1 MRKYVSL
8 AVAGV
13 HIAPPADTV
22 WRPARASLKVLFWS
36 YLAVLLLLLA
46 GCGGTEAYSE
56 TFDETGDWRVESNSD
71 VEGEIRDGVYDFIV
85 KADDQLFWTNPGLN
99 FSDGL
104 YEVEATQIDGPL
116 NNAYGMLFRLDDEE
130 SNFYAFQISGDGYV
144 WIGRYYNGVPENE
157 ALINDWWFASDA
169 INQGLNVTNT
179 LAVRALHVDC
189 DADTLLLQVD
199 PAGPACHTGANS
211 CFYRTLPLP
220 GGAP

>member
-1 MRKYVSL
+1 MRKYTSL
-8 AVAGV
+8 
-13 HIAPPADTV
+13 
-22 WRPARASLKVLFWS
+22 W
-36 YLAVLLLLLA
+36 LAFLSVLLLA

-56 TFDETGDWRVESNSD
+56 TFDEPGDWRVESNSD

-157 ALINDWWFASDA
+157 ALINDWWFVSDA
-169 INQGLNVTNT
+169 IHQGLNVTNT
-179 LAVRALHVDC
+179 LAVRAE
-189 DADTLLLQVD
+189 
-199 PAGPACHTGANS
+199 GANMI
-211 CFYRTLPLP
+211 FYVNGVEVGRVTDDAFSSGDIGLLVRTLGLGGVHIQFDNFTVTPLEN
-220 GGAP
+220 